1 MRNHTLAIL
10 ACCLLTQFTTAASPP
25 SPTPTLERTGA
36 SKSSAVPAQ
45 APAAVASNESRT
57 TAPMKTTSSGLM
69 EKDHADLRLRW
80 AKMRLVA
87 EAEGRWRGQPWENDA
102 RAVTRDGLE
111 IWINQARVRNK
122 VTPQMTARARAL
134 LDAGCQEPLACF
146 MSQIMLFEE
155 KHDWRAAQAASN
167 LAYRSTGKKNI
178 PAPLRTWIVSY
189 YLDWLGHQTHARI
202 SSNDADRLLSI
213 MGEAIIDPG
222 YAGELEPVL
231 VRDLGVWLK
240 ATSDFKREALDKLRD
255 TIIASPRSEWAKQT
269 MLARLEIE
277 YAWKIRGRDWAS
289 EVSEDSFKGFA
300 EHLALASAHARKAHD
315 LRTDRPESAAEM
327 ITILNGQEATKEEIR
342 GWFDLSTQAQFDYL
356 PAYRSLLNA
365 CSEKW
370 GGSQGLVLMLGRR
383 FAETGRYDTEVPDLV
398 FDACLMIT
406 TEVANARAVFSHPLV
421 KDAIV
426 TYARSKGQSKSG
438 DQQENSNFAAVA
450 AWLTGE
456 DRMAAEMLKTTG
468 WEISPSAKQRLN
480 GLLTHA
486 DAMRNSVSAGS
497 GLWGERMQAVE
508 KAFRSRNYQQT
519 LDAIKALRP
528 EDLKDEKSRN
538 YAFEMRDILEFPQRM
553 KDGAWHRLPIYP
565 GLSTCLVMG
574 GDWSASPAGEISL
587 TGSDNPRDEL
597 VFSVV
602 TREKFELRGEFS
614 VDAPPTNDWLR
625 SWALCPMTHW
635 QPSRSGNVAAYGLR
649 GVVFYPKSSEPK
661 AAIAGQFYTRR
672 QAEQPAV
679 LAKDNR
685 FRISV
690 EGDIAEF
697 ELNGVIFAR
706 TTGALEVETQRGLVG
721 ISCTFLPKD
730 AKLTLRNI
738 EVRAKK

>member
-1 MRNHTLAIL
+1 MRYHTLAIL
-10 ACCLLTQFTTAASPP
+10 SCCLLTQFTTAASPP
-25 SPTPTLERTGA
+25 LPNPTPAQAAA
-36 SKSSAVPAQ
+36 SKSAAASAQ
-45 APAAVASNESRT
+45 APTAAVANDSRAV
-57 TAPMKTTSSGLM
+57 APMKTTSSRLM
-69 EKDHADLRLRW
+69 EKDHTELRLSW
-80 AKMRLVA
+80 AKRRLMA

-111 IWINQARVRNK
+111 IWINQTKGRNK
-122 VTPQMTARARAL
+122 VTPQMTSRARAL

-202 SSNDADRLLSI
+202 TTNDADRLLSI
-213 MGEAIIDPG
+213 MGEAITDPG

-231 VRDLGVWLK
+231 VRDFAVWLK
-240 ATSDFKREALDKLRD
+240 ATSDFQRASLDKLRD

-300 EHLALASAHARKAHD
+300 EHLELASAHARKAHG
-315 LRTDRPESAAEM
+315 LRADRPEAAADM
-327 ITILNGQEATKEEIR
+327 ITILMGQEATKEEIR
-342 GWFDLSTQAQFDYL
+342 DWFDLSTQAQFDYL
-356 PAYRSLLNA
+356 AAYRSLLNA
-365 CSEKW
+365 FSERW
-370 GGSQGLVLMLGRR
+370 GGSQRHVLMLGRR
-383 FAETGRYDTEVPDLV
+383 FAETGRYDTDVPDMLIH
-398 FDACLMIT
+398 ACVMIT

-421 KDAIV
+421 KDTIV
-426 TYARSKGQSKSG
+426 AYARSKREIKSG
-438 DQQENSNFAAVA
+438 DQLENSDIAAVA
-450 AWLTGE
+450 AWLAGE
-456 DRMAAEMLKTTG
+456 DHMAAEALQTTG
-468 WEISPSAKQRLN
+468 WELSPTTKQRLN
-480 GLLTHA
+480 DLLTHA

-497 GLWGERMQAVE
+497 GLWGARIQAFE
-508 KAFRSRNYQQT
+508 KAFRNRNYQQT

-528 EDLKDEKSRN
+528 EDLKDEKCRN
-538 YAFEMRDILEFPQRM
+538 YVHELRDILEFPQRI

-565 GLSTCLVMG
+565 GLSTCVVMG
-574 GDWSASPAGEISL
+574 GDWSASPAGELSL
-587 TGSDNPRDEL
+587 TGSDNPRNEL
-597 VFSVV
+597 AFSVV
-602 TREKFELRGEFS
+602 SGEKFELRGEFS
-614 VDAPPTNDWLR
+614 VDAPAPKDWLR

-635 QPSRSGNVAAYGLR
+635 QPSRSGNVAAYGIR

-661 AAIAGQFYTRR
+661 AAIAGQFYTKR

-685 FRISV
+685 FKISV

-697 ELNGVIFAR
+697 ELNGVTFAR
-706 TTGALEVETQRGLVG
+706 TTAALEVETRHGLVG

-730 AKLTLRNI
+730 AKVTLRNI